1 MILGGSIS
9 SHAFYAVASMQAA
22 ARSRAHDAQ
31 LSFAQLFAR
40 RPFYFTPLYAPSL
53 LVREGPAVIQGTG
66 AATTE
71 PRGKVKNGRYGSRP

>member
-1 MILGGSIS
+1 MRDSVAQTQRILRGSIS

-40 RPFYFTPLYAPSL
+40 RPFYFIPLYAPSL
-53 LVREGPAVIQGTG
+53 LVRKGPTAIQEL
-66 AATTE
+66 ARRQRSRTE
-71 PRGKVKNGRYGSRP
+71 R